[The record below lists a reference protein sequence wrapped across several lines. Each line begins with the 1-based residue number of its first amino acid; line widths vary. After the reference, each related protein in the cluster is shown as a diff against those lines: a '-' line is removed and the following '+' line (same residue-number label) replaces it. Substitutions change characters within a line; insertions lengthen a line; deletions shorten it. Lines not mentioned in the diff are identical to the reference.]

1 MKVSEFYNSDYVDYA
16 CYSTLRALASSIDGQ
31 KNSGRKILKTV
42 LDKKIVNEIKVS
54 QLASKMAEY
63 TEYLHGDA
71 SGPIVTMAQ
80 DYIGTNNVSLLHPE
94 GNFGTR
100 FKNEASAPRYIY
112 TYGTDELF
120 QMFNGN
126 DKEILIKQYFE
137 GDEIEPKFYL
147 PSLPVLLINGA
158 QGPATGFAQKILPRS
173 EVEIKKFLSKVLK
186 SGKRP
191 KFNLDPHY
199 NGFLGTIRQGEES
212 NKWEILGVIN
222 RKSASKVDITELPIG
237 YELKKYIK
245 VLDALED
252 KGFISGYIDKSDDNK
267 FNFEIHFKIADLKKL
282 SDEQLLNKLGL
293 VKKLSENYS
302 AIDEDNKVKVF
313 KDPNEIFWYYYDVKL
328 NYLQKRKDYITQK
341 EIKQLHIDISK
352 YVFIK
357 KIVDEELIIN
367 KRKKLDIEKDLEKID
382 KIIKKDNSYNYLL
395 NMPVLS
401 LSIESLNKLSES
413 IKLKKQEIDI
423 IKGTTISDMW
433 LNDLK

>member
-1 MKVSEFYNSDYVDYA
+1 MNVSEFYNSDYVDYA

-42 LDKKIVNEIKVS
+42 LDKKIINEIKVS

-80 DYIGTNNVSLLHPE
+80 NYVGTNNISLLHPE

-120 QMFNGN
+120 KMFNGN
-126 DKEILIKQYFE
+126 DKEILVKQYFE

-173 EVEIKKFLSKVLK
+173 EVAIEKFLIKALK
-186 SGKRP
+186 SGKRST
-191 KFNLDPHY
+191 FNLDPHY
-199 NGFLGTIRQGEES
+199 NGFLGEVRQGEEKH
-212 NKWEILGVIN
+212 KWEILGVIN

-245 VLDALED
+245 ILDDLED
-252 KGFISGYIDKSDDNK
+252 KGVITGYIDKSDDNK
-267 FNFEIHFKIADLKKL
+267 FNFELQFKIADLKKL
-282 SDEQLLNKLGL
+282 TDEQLLTKLKLVNKQA
-293 VKKLSENYS
+293 ENYT
-302 AIDEDNKVKVF
+302 AIDENNKVKVF
-313 KDPNEIFWYYYDVKL
+313 KNSDEIFWYYYDVKM
-328 NYLQKRKDYITQK
+328 NYLQKRKDFIINKITN
-341 EIKQLHIDISK
+341 DIYLDVSK
-352 YVFIK
+352 YIFIK
-357 KIVDEELIIN
+357 AIVDEKLIIN
-367 KRKKLDIEKDLEKID
+367 KRKKSVIEKDLEKID
-382 KIIKKDNSYNYLL
+382 KIIKKDDSYNYLL
-395 NMPVLS
+395 SMPIYS
-401 LSIESLNKLSES
+401 LTKEKLDALTKEIKDKKAKLVAIKKQTLES
-413 IKLKKQEIDI
+413 IWMD
-423 IKGTTISDMW
+423 
-433 LNDLK
+433 DLK